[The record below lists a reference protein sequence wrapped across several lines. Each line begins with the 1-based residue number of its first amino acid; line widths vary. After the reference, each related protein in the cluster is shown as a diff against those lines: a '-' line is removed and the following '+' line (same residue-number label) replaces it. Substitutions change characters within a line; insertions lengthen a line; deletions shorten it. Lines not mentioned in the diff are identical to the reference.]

1 MVKELY
7 LYHGSDVCVCKPIII
22 PIERTHD
29 FGNAFY
35 LTSSMGQA
43 AKWSQHVA
51 RRKLKSISYVSKF
64 SINVQNLTWLLIKK
78 FNKANKEWLDY
89 IELNRFEN
97 FSDRYDIVIGP
108 VADGRTV
115 KIVDDYRSE
124 VINSE
129 EALNLLHPDRLKD
142 QYAFKTSEAISYL
155 TFINCQKIGG

>member
-1 MVKELY
+1 M
-7 LYHGSDVCVCKPIII
+7 
-22 PIERTHD
+22 
-29 FGNAFY
+29 
-35 LTSSMGQA
+35 
-43 AKWSQHVA
+43 
-51 RRKLKSISYVSKF
+51 
-64 SINVQNLTWLLIKK
+64 IKK
-78 FNKANKEWLDY
+78 FNKANKKWLDY

-129 EALNLLHPDRLKD
+129 EALNLLRPDRLKD

>member
-1 MVKELY
+1 M
-7 LYHGSDVCVCKPIII
+7 
-22 PIERTHD
+22 
-29 FGNAFY
+29 
-35 LTSSMGQA
+35 
-43 AKWSQHVA
+43 
-51 RRKLKSISYVSKF
+51 
-64 SINVQNLTWLLIKK
+64 IKK